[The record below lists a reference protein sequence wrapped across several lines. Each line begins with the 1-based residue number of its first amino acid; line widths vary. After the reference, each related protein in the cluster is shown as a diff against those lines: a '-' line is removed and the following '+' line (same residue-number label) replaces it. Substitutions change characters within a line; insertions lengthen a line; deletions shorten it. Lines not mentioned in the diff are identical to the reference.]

1 MKEPIL
7 SAASAEGAVET
18 PLLLFVMVSC
28 LSEPL
33 RLTHPLLAVSVLIAT
48 GRHYCLCISRLYC
61 WISFLVTKLED
72 PSATT
77 HEWLNIGSCESS
89 SC

>member
-28 LSEPL
+28 LSAPL
-33 RLTHPLLAVSVLIAT
+33 RLTHTLLTVSVLYRHWTSLPLLHLALILLDLSLSHQL
-48 GRHYCLCISRLYC
+48 GRSKRHH
-61 WISFLVTKLED
+61 T
-72 PSATT
+72 
-77 HEWLNIGSCESS
+77 
-89 SC
+89 